1 MASII
6 NVDQIRNAA
15 GTTALTI
22 GTDGRPYPKAGGIVQ
37 VQYGQLTTFASQAL
51 TANTYTKLTAFPSAT
66 ITPASTSSI
75 LKIDVM
81 WNGEFGV
88 ADNANNNVF
97 VLYRDSTLIKG
108 NTESGAVMAGMWG
121 ASTNYYAADA
131 DSTAEH
137 LQGTYFDEP
146 STTSAITYHLGI
158 KVSSS
163 DTIYTNRVVSSTY
176 NASGYERFISN
187 ITVTEIAG

>member
-1 MASII
+1 MTSILKVSEI
-6 NVDQIRNAA
+6 QDPTNSN
-15 GTTALTI
+15 TAFTI

-37 VQYGQLTTFASQAL
+37 MQYGQLTTFASQAL
-51 TANTYTKLTAFPSAT
+51 TADTYTKLTAFPTVT

-88 ADNANNNVF
+88 ADNQYNNVF

-108 NTESGAVMAGMWG
+108 NTESGAVAAGMWG
-121 ASTNYYAADA
+121 ASTNYYAIDV
-131 DSTAEH
+131 DSTAEQ

-158 KVSSS
+158 RVSNA
-163 DTIYTNRVVSSTY
+163 DTIYTNRVINTT
-176 NASGYERFISN
+176 NADGYERFISN